1 MTVCAKIACS
11 GIRTGRTKTA
21 KSEYANG
28 IRRSSSGGSLH
39 SRKPTKW
46 TGAGNSRSM
55 NSIDRN
61 GIVIALA
68 AIATLSIFFMTPEV
82 SEKIICVIVG
92 VFGGVLTK

>member
-1 MTVCAKIACS
+1 
-11 GIRTGRTKTA
+11 
-21 KSEYANG
+21 
-28 IRRSSSGGSLH
+28 
-39 SRKPTKW
+39 
-46 TGAGNSRSM
+46 M

-92 VFGGVLTK
+92 VLGGALTK